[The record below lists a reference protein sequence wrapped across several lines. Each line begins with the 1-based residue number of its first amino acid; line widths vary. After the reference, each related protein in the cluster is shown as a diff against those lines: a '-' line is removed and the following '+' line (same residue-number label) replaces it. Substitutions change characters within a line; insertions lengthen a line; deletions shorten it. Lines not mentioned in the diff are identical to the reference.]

1 MSVKSILVVNDYLSL
16 CKLRD
21 KRCTKSTLVRSYL
34 NYKISQ
40 KLKSTSNQKGNNI
53 LYLIMG
59 LLFVK

>member
-16 CKLRD
+16 CKLHD
-21 KRCTKSTLVRSYL
+21 KRCPKSLLVRSYL

-40 KLKSTSNQKGNNI
+40 KLKSNTNQRGNNI
-53 LYLIMG
+53 LYLVIG

>member
-16 CKLRD
+16 CKLCD
-21 KRCTKSTLVRSYL
+21 KNCPKSLLVRSYL

-40 KLKSTSNQKGNNI
+40 KLKSNTNQSSNNI

-59 LLFVK
+59 LLFIK